1 MGIQERRE
9 REKENR
15 RQEIIDAAEKIFFS
29 KGMEAAT
36 MDDIAE
42 EAELSKGTL
51 YLYFKSK
58 EELYL
63 QIHLRGNRLLTQFF
77 KKAVKRK
84 KIGIEKLRAIG
95 DAYYRF
101 FIVHPDYF
109 SAVMYY
115 ESKDFDLTD
124 DNGCAQECAE
134 AGGETLGVVIDAIL
148 DGINDGS
155 IRPDIDPLKTAVV
168 LWGKSTGIINLVS
181 TKETILNLH
190 YHLNGKEI
198 VAYGFDL
205 IFESIKKR

>member
-9 REKENR
+9 RERENR
-15 RQEIIDAAEKIFFS
+15 RREIIDAAERIFFAR
-29 KGMEAAT
+29 GLAAAT
-36 MDDIAE
+36 MDEIAE

-84 KIGIEKLRAIG
+84 KVGVEKLRAIG
-95 DAYYRF
+95 EAYYRF
-101 FIVHPDYF
+101 FIEHPDYF

-115 ESKDFDLTD
+115 ESNDFDLSEK
-124 DNGCAQECAE
+124 NGCAQECAE
-134 AGGETLGVVIDAIL
+134 AGGETLGVVINAVK
-148 DGINDGS
+148 DGIDDGS
-155 IRPDIDPLKTAVV
+155 IRSDIDPLKTAVV

-181 TKETILNLH
+181 TKENILKLH
-190 YHLNGKEI
+190 YQLDGKEI

>member
-1 MGIQERRE
+1 MGIKERRE

-15 RQEIIDAAEKIFFS
+15 RQEIVDAAEKVFFS

-36 MDDIAE
+36 MDDIAG

-58 EELYL
+58 EDLYL
-63 QIHLRGNRLLTQFF
+63 QIHLRGNRLLTRFF
-77 KKAVKRK
+77 KQAVKRK
-84 KIGIEKLRAIG
+84 KTGVEKLRAIG
-95 DAYYRF
+95 EAYYRF
-101 FIVHPDYF
+101 FIEHPDYF

-115 ESKDFDLTD
+115 ESKDFDLSK
-124 DNGCAQECAE
+124 DNGCAQECAQ
-134 AGGETLGVVIDAIL
+134 AGGETLGVVIDTIR
-148 DGINDGS
+148 DGIADGT
-155 IRPDIDPLKTAVV
+155 IRSDIDPLKTAVV

-181 TKETILNLH
+181 VKENILKLQ
-190 YHLNGKEI
+190 YQLTGKEI